1 VHGEVHTIAGVFS
14 RGGCTA
20 SQWKKYARA
29 VMSVEA
35 QEADDALD
43 VDLVFTRADR
53 RDVLDDLQQAVV
65 VP

>member
-1 VHGEVHTIAGVFS
+1 
-14 RGGCTA
+14 
-20 SQWKKYARA
+20 
-29 VMSVEA
+29 MSVEA